1 MGLPL
6 PLDNIEY
13 MRVKLTT
20 VATALPP
27 YSRTTAEVLPLLDSW
42 LAGQEERFIRKVKKL
57 FENAEVD
64 RRYSM
69 LDPLVV
75 FTEPSLEKRN
85 ALYRDGTIE
94 LGKAC
99 LERAL
104 KQAAWAPADLDVLIT
119 VSCTGIMIPSLDAYL
134 INELGLRQNIL
145 RLPVT
150 EMGCVAGV
158 SGLLYARRLLQ
169 SLPGRGRAA
178 VLAVE
183 SPTATLQLRDFSMTN
198 MVSAALFGDGAACA
212 LLSVNPEDEGPEI
225 VDDSMYHFP
234 DSTELMGFELKD
246 QGLTMVLD
254 PEVPEAIEAHFDA
267 ILLPFLKKNGLQL
280 RDVDH
285 LIFHPGGKKI
295 LQVAEAFFKGTGE
308 NRLAASRAVMREHGN
323 MSSATVLYV
332 MKRFMRTPKQAGSHG
347 LMLSFGP
354 GFTAQQVLL
363 KWQGNEER
371 NSGNGKQ
378 NN

>member
-1 MGLPL
+1 
-6 PLDNIEY
+6 
-13 MRVKLTT
+13 MRIKLTE

-27 YSRTTAEVLPLLDSW
+27 YSRSTAEVLPLLDIW
-42 LAGQEERFIRKVKKL
+42 LGGQNPQFLRKVKKL
-57 FENAEVD
+57 FENAAVD

-69 LDPLVV
+69 LDPMTV
-75 FTEPSLEKRN
+75 FTERSLQRRN
-85 ALYRDGTIE
+85 ALYSAGAIA

-99 LERAL
+99 LQKALQRAGW
-104 KQAAWAPADLDVLIT
+104 AAGDLDILIT

-134 INELGLRQNIL
+134 INALNLRPDIV

-169 SLPGRGRAA
+169 SLPGGRAA

-183 SPTATLQLRDFSMTN
+183 SPTATLQLDDFSMTN
-198 MVSAALFGDGAACA
+198 MVSAAIFGDGAACA
-212 LLSVNPEDEGPEI
+212 LLSGSPEDKGPEL

-234 DSTELMGFELKD
+234 DSTALMGFELKD

-267 ILLPFLKKNGLQL
+267 ILLPFLERNGLGL
-280 RDVDH
+280 DDVEH

-295 LQVAEAFFKGTGE
+295 LQIAEAFFKGRG
-308 NRLAASRAVMREHGN
+308 NSPLADSRAVMREHGN

-332 MKRFMRTPKQAGSHG
+332 LERFMKRTVEPGSFG

-363 KWQGNEER
+363 KW
-371 NSGNGKQ
+371 
-378 NN
+378 